1 MDRSES
7 VIGPEMD
14 GKRLDVALSGII
26 PGVSRSVVQK
36 MIQQGVVLRNGTTAR
51 SKETVHEGDIITW
64 GEYTP
69 PAPSADPEQIPID
82 LVYEDDAIIV
92 VNKPRGMATHPAPGT
107 HGGTLV
113 NALLGRGKTLSLQD
127 DELRPGIVHRLDK
140 DTTGLLVVAKTNAAH
155 ASLAEQIAER
165 SLRRTYIALVWG
177 VPRWRHARVD
187 APIGRHPTQRD
198 HMAVLAPDN
207 VRGKVAVTD
216 FDVLE
221 TFGSI
226 TLIRA
231 QLHTGRTHQIRV
243 HASYAGHPVIGDEVY
258 GGIRPAQVKRL
269 APDAQKAILALS
281 GQALHAVRLAFAHP
295 ATGASVA
302 FEAPPP
308 REFLGILKSL
318 DCSMDVDELLT
329 AVRCE
334 APPALENE

>member
-1 MDRSES
+1 MDRSEAR
-7 VIGPEMD
+7 IGPEME

-165 SLRRTYIALVWG
+165 SLRERTSRWSGECPDGGMPAWMRRSVG
-177 VPRWRHARVD
+177 TPRNGITWRFWRPTTCAARL
-187 APIGRHPTQRD
+187 PLR
-198 HMAVLAPDN
+198 
-207 VRGKVAVTD
+207 
-216 FDVLE
+216 
-221 TFGSI
+221 
-226 TLIRA
+226 
-231 QLHTGRTHQIRV
+231 
-243 HASYAGHPVIGDEVY
+243 
-258 GGIRPAQVKRL
+258 
-269 APDAQKAILALS
+269 ILMYWKPSARS
-281 GQALHAVRLAFAHP
+281 R
-295 ATGASVA
+295 
-302 FEAPPP
+302 
-308 REFLGILKSL
+308 
-318 DCSMDVDELLT
+318 
-329 AVRCE
+329 
-334 APPALENE
+334 